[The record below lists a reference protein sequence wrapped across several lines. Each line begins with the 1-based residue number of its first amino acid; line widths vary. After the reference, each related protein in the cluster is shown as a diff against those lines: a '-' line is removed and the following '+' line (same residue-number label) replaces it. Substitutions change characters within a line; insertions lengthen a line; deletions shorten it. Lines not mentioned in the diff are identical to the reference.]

1 MTLSIKIHLD
11 GVTGIAWALDRTK
24 LSYGRNKP
32 TGEVNPSDIP
42 TGSDLLLGNQLVVS
56 GSSHSKFMRCIAV
69 YLTIRAPRLWWQ
81 EFSTY
86 KVGTVELSEST
97 MHTIMKRSLT
107 KDDFSGDINPAHLDW
122 LNEQVAQK
130 NFVTVK
136 ANLPEGFMQTRGVFL
151 NYQVLK
157 TMYEQRRSHRLQE
170 WQDFCDWV
178 RDNMPFSFLIT
189 DEEPS
194 ICVGANTEDE
204 LREFYKYKKS

>member
-1 MTLSIKIHLD
+1 MLSIEIYLD

-24 LSYGRNKP
+24 LSYGRNKSTGEMLPSDVP
-32 TGEVNPSDIP
+32 TGD
-42 TGSDLLLGNQLVVS
+42 DLLLGNRLVTS

-69 YLTIRAPRLWWQ
+69 YLTIRAPRYWLQ

-86 KVGTVELSEST
+86 KVGTVELSGST
-97 MHTIMKRSLT
+97 MHTIMKRPLT

-122 LNEQVAQK
+122 LNEQIAQK

-136 ANLPEGFMQTRGVFL
+136 ANLPEGFMQTRGIFL

-157 TMYEQRRSHRLQE
+157 TMYGQRRSHRLQE

-178 RDNMPFSFLIT
+178 RDNIPFSFLIT
-189 DEEPS
+189 GKEPIIYAGVS
-194 ICVGANTEDE
+194 TDDE
-204 LREFYKYKKS
+204 LREFYKYRKT